1 MTQQEIRRETA
12 APLASAG
19 GDDPDR
25 AERLT
30 LRIEQLESER
40 RRSFRDTQ
48 DEADIVFAQYQLS
61 QLLSSG
67 DTLANLASAVLVEL
81 TRASG
86 ATGGALW
93 LADTEGG
100 RLRLI
105 GLRQDAAP
113 DRDGTPGLETPPST
127 FADLSS
133 AAAWADAVGW
143 TGVVLEESRDIGA
156 HGFVHRSVGL
166 LALSPAADADRQR
179 QARLLTLVRHEL
191 AIALRSA
198 QLRATLE
205 RERAI
210 LLAILDGAS
219 DAIVAV
225 DDHRLVVRHNPAAV
239 ALLGIGD
246 RGDGL
251 SCCEFLGCGIDGSC
265 GPDEA
270 NDEGPG
276 APRGCGPRCP
286 FAEVLETGTAIAL
299 REQTL
304 TDRRGV
310 QIPVAASYARMPGPE
325 VGAVAVIRDLRAA
338 RAVDELKSSFVAAV
352 SHELRTPLALI
363 SGYAQS
369 LLALPLEE
377 EERRT
382 FVERIDQTADR
393 LNGFVN
399 QLLDLGAVES
409 DRLGIEPRPMALST
423 VLASVIDE
431 LSEMPGTLPV
441 GLTVAHDL
449 PPVYLDPARIG
460 QVVLNLIDNARKY
473 GEPGS
478 VVTISAQRQGGSA
491 VVSIENDG
499 LPIPVEE
506 RELVFDRFYRGRA
519 ARGVTSSGAGL
530 GLYLC
535 RRLVEAHGG
544 RIWLADRT
552 DGTTVSFSLPLAT
565 EGQRPSQDPPSGGGP
580 LWFPRFPRLPRLGR
594 SRGRR

>member
-1 MTQQEIRRETA
+1 MTDRDVA
-12 APLASAG
+12 ASPRPG
-19 GDDPDR
+19 GDGQARADR
-25 AERLT
+25 LA
-30 LRIEQLESER
+30 LRIQQLESER
-40 RRSFRDTQ
+40 RRTFRDTQ
-48 DEADIVFAQYQLS
+48 DEADIMFAQYQLS

-67 DTLANLASAVLVEL
+67 DTLANLAASVLVEL

-93 LADTEGG
+93 LADSEGG
-100 RLRLI
+100 RLRLV
-105 GLRQDAAP
+105 GLRRDEVASHDGRPAFDDAPAIF
-113 DRDGTPGLETPPST
+113 S
-127 FADLSS
+127 DLAS
-133 AAAWADAVGW
+133 AAAWTETVGW

-156 HGFVHRSVGL
+156 HGVVHHSVGL

-191 AIALRSA
+191 AIALRAA

-210 LLAILDGAS
+210 LSAILDGAS

-225 DDHRLVVRHNPAAV
+225 DERRRVVRHNPAAV
-239 ALLGIGD
+239 ALLGIGEH
-246 RGDGL
+246 GDGL
-251 SCCEFLGCGIDGSC
+251 QCCEFLGCGANGGCS
-265 GPDEA
+265 PDEP
-270 NDEGPG
+270 GPEQPS
-276 APRGCGPRCP
+276 APRGCGDRCP
-286 FAEVLETGTAIAL
+286 FAEVLETGSAIAL
-299 REQTL
+299 REQTV
-304 TDRRGV
+304 TDRRGI

-369 LLALPLEE
+369 LLALPLDE

-409 DRLGIEPRPMALST
+409 DRLGVEPRPMGLST

-431 LSEMPGTLPV
+431 LAEMPGTLPV

-449 PPVYLDPARIG
+449 PPVYMDPARIG

-473 GEPGS
+473 GEQGS
-478 VVTISAQRQGGSA
+478 VVTITAQRQGGSA

-519 ARGVTSSGAGL
+519 ARGVSSTGAGL

-580 LWFPRFPRLPRLGR
+580 MWFPRFPRLPRLGR
-594 SRGRR
+594 ARGRR